1 MSSNS
6 GPFSGELDPDIASLM
21 GISTEKTASKE
32 TAETGAPKF
41 NDLFTEEA
49 SKEKGDREFADLSK
63 KHFEVITKTVEN
75 PKPFFNDKAY
85 YKKVLS
91 GEGEPATK
99 LHQLL
104 TQFLNAE
111 DPQDRS
117 MYRGKLIAAY
127 WDFTASVA
135 SKAGRDLPVPKKLLL
150 RYGVVSPSFLSREQ
164 RSILSKLILENGTG
178 EPVHYVDEWLRK
190 VASGSVRPSA
200 TDEVKQKRDNSNQ
213 QLLDKIEN
221 RRGQREAELGILRS
235 KILRL
240 DDLEKDL
247 QDQVKLLVNHDT
259 RDDYGGLKDS
269 FNPAQ
274 RNALSM
280 INSILHNL
288 SKMDKEIN
296 EAYSKLAGLDSE
308 IEVLTN
314 KAEGAERGGSVD
326 SRTVVSEFNTVRQMA
341 KLCVGRQGNHFPI
354 LMKQYARI
362 NERDIGSREN
372 VINEM
377 AAVEA
382 LDNGL
387 FLRTFKGQTNRI
399 VPHVILIASYG
410 DNGICW
416 EPFERFNRATS
427 RGRLAIP
434 MYSKNLKEA
443 VVSALADLRWQVAKE
458 KAQHY
463 WMEEGITGRYFQ
475 WFDSQRLRGDV
486 KDYFIRD
493 YILWITKE
501 SQGTQKLEREVRG
514 IFWRYIPFPQAV
526 KDMLKNRGFV
536 YNELY
541 KKDINISKSD
551 GY

>member
-1 MSSNS
+1 MNS
-6 GPFSGELDPDIASLM
+6 KDGPFSGELDPEIANLM
-21 GISTEKTASKE
+21 GINTKKADSSTPGE
-32 TAETGAPKF
+32 GAPDF
-41 NDLFTEEA
+41 GDLFEEEKA
-49 SKEKGDREFADLSK
+49 GKESEGDAVDLAIK
-63 KHFEVITKTVEN
+63 QFEPITKTVEN
-75 PKPFFNDKAY
+75 PKPFFNDKDY

-91 GEGEPATK
+91 GEGEASQK
-99 LHQLL
+99 VHQLL

-117 MYRGKLIAAY
+117 MYRGKLVAAY
-127 WDFTASVA
+127 WDFASEIAAKVR
-135 SKAGRDLPVPKKLLL
+135 KDLPLPKKLLL
-150 RYGVVSPSFLSREQ
+150 RYGVLSPVFLSQDQ
-164 RSILSKLILENGTG
+164 RTILSRLIIENTTG
-178 EPVHYVDEWLRK
+178 EPVHYVDEWLYK
-190 VASGSVRPSA
+190 VAGGSIHPSA
-200 TDEVKQKRDNSNQ
+200 ADEVKQKRKDSNQ
-213 QLLDKIEN
+213 QFIAKME
-221 RRGQREAELGILRS
+221 RRKGQRDSELGILKS
-235 KILRL
+235 KVARMG
-240 DDLEKDL
+240 DLEENLK
-247 QDQVKLLVNHDT
+247 DQVRILITHDT

-274 RNALSM
+274 KSAMSAISAL
-280 INSILHNL
+280 LHNL
-288 SKMDKEIN
+288 SKMDREIS
-296 EAYSKLAGLDSE
+296 ESYSKLAELDAAIEGLNDKSE
-308 IEVLTN
+308 GMESS
-314 KAEGAERGGSVD
+314 GSVD
-326 SRTVVSEFNTVRQMA
+326 NRTIVSEFNTVRQMA

-377 AAVEA
+377 AYAEA

-427 RGRLAIP
+427 RGRIAVP
-434 MYSKNLKEA
+434 MYSKNLKTA
-443 VVSALADLRWQVAKE
+443 VVSALADLRWQIAKE

-463 WMEEGITGRYFQ
+463 WMEEGITGRYYQ
-475 WFDSQRLRGDV
+475 WFDSKKLRGDV
-486 KDYFIRD
+486 RDYFIRD

-501 SQGTQKLEREVRG
+501 SQGTQKLDKEVRG
-514 IFWRYIPFPQAV
+514 IFWRLIPFPQSI
-526 KDMLKNRGFV
+526 KDTLRNRGFV

-541 KKDINISKSD
+541 KKDINRSKSD

>member
-1 MSSNS
+1 MSPNN

-21 GISTEKTASKE
+21 GISTEKKASDE
-32 TAETGAPKF
+32 TAEADAPKF

-49 SKEKGDREFADLSK
+49 SKEKAEHEAADLSRK
-63 KHFEVITKTVEN
+63 QFEIITKTVEA
-75 PKPFFNDKAY
+75 PKPFFTDKAY

-91 GEGEPATK
+91 GEGETATK
-99 LHQLL
+99 LHKLL

-117 MYRGKLIAAY
+117 MYRGKLIAAF
-127 WDFTASVA
+127 WDFASSVA
-135 SKAGRDLPVPKKLLL
+135 SKAGGELPVPKKLLL
-150 RYGVVSPSFLSREQ
+150 RYGIVSPSFLSQDQ
-164 RSILSKLILENGTG
+164 RTVLSKLILENRTG
-178 EPVHYVDEWLRK
+178 EPVHYVDEWLKK
-190 VASGSVRPSA
+190 VAVGSIRPSA
-200 TDEVKQKRDNSNQ
+200 TDEIKKKRDDSNR

-235 KILRL
+235 KILHL
-240 DDLEKDL
+240 DDLEKEL
-247 QDQVKLLVNHDT
+247 TDQVKILIDHDT
-259 RDDYGGLKDS
+259 RDDYDGLKDS

-274 RNALSM
+274 KNALSV
-280 INSILHNL
+280 INSIIHKLPG
-288 SKMDKEIN
+288 MDRDIN
-296 EAYSKLAGLDSE
+296 ESYSKLANLESE
-308 IEVLTN
+308 IEALTE
-314 KAEGAERGGSVD
+314 KAEGTEGAGTVD
-326 SRTVVSEFNTVRQMA
+326 RQTVVSEFNTVRQMA

-382 LDNGL
+382 LDKGL

-427 RGRLAIP
+427 RGRIAIP

-443 VVSALADLRWQVAKE
+443 VISALADLRWQVAKE

-475 WFDSQRLRGDV
+475 WFDSQKLRGDV

-501 SQGTQKLEREVRG
+501 SQGTQKLDREVRG
-514 IFWRYIPFPQAV
+514 IFWRHIPFPQAV
-526 KDMLKNRGFV
+526 KDMLRNRGFV